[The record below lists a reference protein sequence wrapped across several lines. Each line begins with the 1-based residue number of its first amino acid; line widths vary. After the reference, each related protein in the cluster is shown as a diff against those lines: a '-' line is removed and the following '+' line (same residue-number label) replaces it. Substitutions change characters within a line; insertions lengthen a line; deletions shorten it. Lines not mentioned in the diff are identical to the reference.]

1 MCSQE
6 ADGQA
11 HDGGFVQV
19 GAHTVGQRQLM
30 SQFIEDFR
38 LLATPA
44 PCGISGFL
52 LPQLRAA
59 PKGRHKG
66 LVLEVTVIPSHSR

>member
-30 SQFIEDFR
+30 GQFIEDLR

-52 LPQLRAA
+52 LPQL
-59 PKGRHKG
+59 
-66 LVLEVTVIPSHSR
+66 